1 MYISPYQKSVATEC
15 SRLGLWY
22 APDGLG
28 VMIFFTLVGPIER
41 RRSLPITWAPSA
53 QSVWYFSAMIGVT
66 YVVLHYAWPTW
77 FGLLAFF

>member
-1 MYISPYQKSVATEC
+1 
-15 SRLGLWY
+15 
-22 APDGLG
+22 
-28 VMIFFTLVGPIER
+28 MIFFTLVGPIER